1 MISQHCHQ
9 GVALCYLLFFP
20 SCMRGSK
27 ESPNLLF
34 NFYSVHCQLL
44 PATST
49 IFPNQRKTL
58 DQRKT
63 PRQSNKKH
71 STMLHPLNS
80 KIGQIKRTSKPCFN
94 AHAKIQ
100 PPTNHL
106 FIFLFFEL
114 QKRNPTVDYLLP
126 SLFDLV
132 LIASFIFLFVSS
144 MPHY

>member
-80 KIGQIKRTSKPCFN
+80 KIGQIKRTTKPCSMRMQKSN
-94 AHAKIQ
+94 LPLI
-100 PPTNHL
+100 
-106 FIFLFFEL
+106 IFLFFYFSSCRKET
-114 QKRNPTVDYLLP
+114 PLLITCYQAC
-126 SLFDLV
+126 SILC
-132 LIASFIFLFVSS
+132 
-144 MPHY
+144 